1 MRKVALRF
9 GLALAAV
16 ALALPMMAKTDKAAN
31 SDSKGKST
39 TLQIGAP
46 VRFGTTTV
54 TPGNY
59 KLVIDS
65 DKATITNGNKVVASV
80 PGHWEDRKQ
89 KAESTGFDST
99 NGQVDDIFLHGDSS
113 VFVVGGAQASK

>member
-16 ALALPMMAKTDKAAN
+16 ALALPMMAKTDKAA
-31 SDSKGKST
+31 DAKGKST

-46 VRFGTTTV
+46 VKFGTTTV
-54 TPGNY
+54 NPGTY
-59 KLVIDS
+59 KLVIDG
-65 DKATITNGNKVVASV
+65 DKATVSNGNKVVASV
-80 PGHWEDRKQ
+80 AGHWEDRKQ

-113 VFVVGGAQASK
+113 VFVVSGAQASK